1 MVSIREMT
9 IARIWRGWTSSADA
23 DAYLDYVQRTG
34 IVAYRTTPGNLGAS
48 VLRRDLGDRTE
59 FVTISFWESM
69 DAVRAFAGDKPE
81 RAVFYP
87 EDDRY
92 LVERE
97 ATVTHFEAFDAP
109 APDSR
114 DRGTGS
120 QEPPR

>member
-1 MVSIREMT
+1 MT

-97 ATVTHFEAFDAP
+97 TTVTQFEAFDAP

-120 QEPPR
+120 RERPR